1 MKTLWIAVLLISA
14 LLVAVVSPGTT
25 SSVSA
30 ATTHSQAA
38 AVHTQS
44 HAAAFSKTKFVLHLA
59 VAAFLIHYIY
69 KKYKEHKLGRFH
81 IFTDLKAAAAALIAY
96 HELKAAYTDAKT
108 SNSATLH
115 ALISPINLLLTG
127 VNTAVSKL
135 KTGDTSSLTS
145 LNNQE
150 GTFATVAK
158 KYGFGFQDKAPSSG
172 FSGF

>member
-1 MKTLWIAVLLISA
+1 MKRLWIVVFLIGA
-14 LLVAVVSPGTT
+14 LLVAVVSPGAANP
-25 SSVSA
+25 VSA
-30 ATTHSQAA
+30 ATTHSQVSAI
-38 AVHTQS
+38 HTPS
-44 HAAAFSKTKFVLHLA
+44 HSAAFNRTKFVLHLA

-115 ALISPINLLLTG
+115 ALISPINLLLTA

-145 LNNQE
+145 LNSQE
-150 GTFATVAK
+150 STFASVAS
-158 KYGFGFQDKAPSSG
+158 KYGFGFKDKAPSSG